1 MSCKPTDSYNLIS
14 QNKKSLE
21 ERSKIT
27 KIGGFEKFAEWGL
40 INV

>member
-1 MSCKPTDSYNLIS
+1 MSCKPTNPHNLIS

>member
-1 MSCKPTDSYNLIS
+1 MSCKPIVPHNLIS
-14 QNKKSLE
+14 QNKKAIE